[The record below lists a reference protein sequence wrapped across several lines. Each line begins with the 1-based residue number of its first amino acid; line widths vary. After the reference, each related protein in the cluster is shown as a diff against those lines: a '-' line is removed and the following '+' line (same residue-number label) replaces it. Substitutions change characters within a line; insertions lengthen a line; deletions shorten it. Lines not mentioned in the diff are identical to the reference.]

1 MTANTAPYA
10 TQARGKESDYD
21 RYFSGMDKTMQ
32 QKLAVTA
39 AHFLLRPGAVIA
51 DMGCGS
57 GLGSFQFAQLNPS
70 VKVVGIDIN
79 PEVVRHGRE
88 TYKLPNLSF
97 EEGDV
102 EKPDARLGRFD
113 GILNSSVLHH
123 VLSFNDYDPSRV
135 VNALRNQMAALN
147 EGGIMVIRDFSA
159 LPDNEFVL
167 LDVRAGASG
176 VAANEA
182 SDADLLVQFSETARA
197 LREPRDRGFFME
209 EVAGLRDGFR
219 RFRLSAK
226 WANEFILRKDY
237 RHSWDV
243 EVLEEYSWWTPED
256 YRRELATLGGRV
268 LHTAPFWNPWIL
280 ENRYKGKVFLHDEN
294 GKERGYP
301 PTQFIAVVEKVPD
314 GASILLAER
323 AIAKA
328 PKNFLKVTSWKN
340 TKTGRVYDMAS
351 RPGTVA
357 DCLPYFTGADG
368 RLMIFAKHG
377 YPRPLVGSTA
387 RGTVNLDDKHW
398 SGHVVEPIAIVE
410 NGEPLLPQLAAYAGL
425 DAAQLG
431 AAEPCMK
438 YYPSP
443 GMMDEIVSSCFFP
456 VAGAEGRHSK
466 RLPVELAG
474 LSDSGEIRLYPA
486 QDLLRAAQVGML
498 PEARLELNIYALL
511 RHLGL
516 RPDKWLGTEVMPP
529 PAGRV
534 ETRKLSDL
542 LAAPKVSVWKKQPEP
557 AGYLHYIRSAFAD
570 RSRTT
575 ELARRE
581 IEFVLPAKASAN
593 VISVAPLAMNDKG
606 EICIGLERR
615 DLPAPQA
622 YEGNSSIYVLPA
634 WRLPYDVTTE
644 DEAAAFA
651 VEKLGGARAMKLG
664 ASYYPSLGVTP
675 ERVYPFALHCAAATL
690 KEPLVYVTL
699 RDLFD
704 NLENLRD
711 AHLIIAALRAIHAL
725 GLWP

>member
-1 MTANTAPYA
+1 MQAYA
-10 TQARGKESDYD
+10 TQARGQVSDYD

-57 GLGSFQFAQLNPS
+57 GLGSFQFAQLNPA

-79 PEVVRHGRE
+79 PDVVKHGRE
-88 TYKLPNLSF
+88 TYQLPNLSF
-97 EEGDV
+97 EEGDI
-102 EKPDARLGRFD
+102 EKPDARLGTFD

-147 EGGIMVIRDFSA
+147 DGGIMVIRDFSA

-167 LDVRAGASG
+167 LDVLSAD
-176 VAANEA
+176 
-182 SDADLLVQFSETARA
+182 DADLLVKFSETARA
-197 LREPRDRGFFME
+197 LRQPRDRGFFME
-209 EVAGLRDGFR
+209 EVAAVRDGFR

-256 YRRELATLGGRV
+256 YRRELAALGGRV

-280 ENRYKGKVFLHDEN
+280 NNRYKGKVFLHDEN
-294 GKERGYP
+294 GRQRGYP
-301 PTQFIAVVEKVPD
+301 PTQFIAVVEKVPE

-323 AIAKA
+323 AIARGE
-328 PKNFLKVTSWKN
+328 KNFLKVTSWKN
-340 TKTGRVYDMAS
+340 TRTGRVYDMAS

-377 YPRPLVGSTA
+377 YPRPLVGSVA
-387 RGTVNLDDKHW
+387 RGTVNLDNKHW
-398 SGHVVEPIAIVE
+398 SGHVVEPIAIVDE
-410 NGEPLLPQLAAYAGL
+410 GQPLLPQLASRAGL
-425 DAAQLG
+425 ELSQLG
-431 AAEPCMK
+431 IVEHRMR

-443 GMMDEIVSSCFFP
+443 GMMDEIVSSCF
-456 VAGAEGRHSK
+456 VKAEGAQGRHAH
-466 RLPVELAG
+466 RLPPETAG
-474 LSDSGEIRLYPA
+474 FSDSGDIRLYPA

-511 RHLGL
+511 RHLGQ
-516 RPDKWLGTEVMPP
+516 RPDKWLGTDVMQP
-529 PAGRV
+529 PAGAV
-534 ETRKLSDL
+534 QTRKLSDL
-542 LAAPKVSVWKKQPEP
+542 LAAPKSAVWEEQAAP
-557 AGYLHYIRSAFAD
+557 AGYLHYIRSSFAD

-581 IEFVLPAKASAN
+581 LEFVLPAKASAN
-593 VISVAPLAMNDKG
+593 VISIAPLAMNAAG
-606 EICIGLERR
+606 EVCIGLERR

-622 YEGNSSIYVLPA
+622 YEGDSSIYVLPA
-634 WRLPYDVTTE
+634 WRLPMDVTDE
-644 DEAAAFA
+644 DAAAAFA
-651 VEKLGGARAMKLG
+651 VDKLGGANAMKLG
-664 ASYYPSLGVTP
+664 ASYYPSLGITP

-690 KEPLVYVTL
+690 KEPLVYVSL

-704 NLENLRD
+704 NLERLRD
-711 AHLIIAALRAIHAL
+711 AHLMIAALRVVHAL
-725 GLWP
+725 DLWP

>member
-1 MTANTAPYA
+1 MKAYA
-10 TQARGKESDYD
+10 TQARGQVSDYD

-79 PEVVRHGRE
+79 PDVVRHGRE

-123 VLSFNDYDPSRV
+123 VLSFNNYDPSRV
-135 VNALRNQMAALN
+135 VNALKNQMAALN

-159 LPDNEFVL
+159 LPDDEFVL
-167 LDVRAGASG
+167 LDVL
-176 VAANEA
+176 A
-182 SDADLLVQFSETARA
+182 SDAELLVQFSETARA
-197 LREPRDRGFFME
+197 LKEPRDRGFFME
-209 EVAGLRDGFR
+209 EVTSPREGFR

-256 YRRELATLGGRV
+256 YRRELAALGGRV
-268 LHTAPFWNPWIL
+268 LHTAPYWNPWIL

-301 PTQFIAVVEKVPD
+301 PTQFIAVVEKVPE
-314 GASILLAER
+314 GASILLTER
-323 AIAKA
+323 AIARGE
-328 PKNFLKVTSWKN
+328 KNFLKVTSWKN
-340 TKTGRVYDMAS
+340 AKTGRVYDMAS
-351 RPGTVA
+351 RPGTVS

-377 YPRPLVGSTA
+377 YPRALVNSVS

-410 NGEPLLPQLAAYAGL
+410 NGEPLLPRLAAYAGL
-425 DAAQLG
+425 DAAHLG
-431 AAEPCMK
+431 AAETCMK

-443 GMMDEIVSSCFFP
+443 GMMDEIVSSCFVP
-456 VAGAEGRHSK
+456 VTGAEGRHSK
-466 RLPVELAG
+466 RLPVELSG
-474 LSDSGEIRLYPA
+474 FSGSGEIRLYPA

-511 RHLGL
+511 RHLGQ
-516 RPDKWLGTEVMPP
+516 RPDKWLGTEVAPP
-529 PAGRV
+529 PCYNV
-534 ETRKLSDL
+534 EVKKFSDL
-542 LAAPKVSVWKKQPEP
+542 LAAPPSSVWEKQEAP

-581 IEFVLPAKASAN
+581 LEFVLPAKASAN
-593 VISVAPLAMNDKG
+593 VISVAPLAMDAQG

-622 YEGNSSIYVLPA
+622 HEGNSAIYVLPA
-634 WRLPYDVTTE
+634 WRLPLDVVSE
-644 DEAAAFA
+644 EAACGFA
-651 VEKLGGARAMKLG
+651 ASKLGAGGAMKLG

-675 ERVYPFALHCAAATL
+675 ERVYPFAIHCDPSKVQL
-690 KEPLVYVTL
+690 PLVFVSL

-704 NLENLRD
+704 NLEKLRD
-711 AHLIIAALRAIHAL
+711 AHLMIAALRAFHAL
-725 GLWP
+725 GLWA